1 MGPLI
6 YEIMLESTAEMLR
19 AQSLDETGVEI
30 SRAFERADKGGDGLL
45 EVKAAKKVLRKL
57 FPGLS
62 KLQLNAIVSEA
73 PVNDDRLVMW
83 AKFVPIAATMVA
95 AMVTE

>member
-1 MGPLI
+1 MIAPGLPLPRRPRV
-6 YEIMLESTAEMLR
+6 LSES
-19 AQSLDETGVEI
+19 
-30 SRAFERADKGGDGLL
+30 

-83 AKFVPIAATMVA
+83 AKFVPIAAPMVA
-95 AMVTE
+95 ACDPPLEICHGADEFDQDEDVSRLACRVGR